1 MLLVA
6 AIAVT
11 AVIVSGSDFSLDSSV
26 DNTKV
31 IGSKVEKRA
40 RVVDSATGEPIARAS
55 VFDNRGNMIGVC
67 SDQGAL
73 PAVSRWLF
81 PVTIRVVGYE
91 NEVLDKMPDSDVKM
105 REASLELPEVTVGS
119 KNHEVLHILAYVR
132 EYSTISVSYDTVALF
147 REKLVDF
154 MVPSKK
160 VRRYAGWMRPRVLTS
175 RSYYHFT
182 NYEGLDS
189 VSRRFPHHFS
199 WSDWVG
205 VAKPQSLPAA
215 LLGDEPTATDTL
227 RGKYSPR
234 EIWKRRGET
243 VRVDV
248 DMLADSVGKV
258 WAPPLYNF
266 IYNGVEFTRMNLQY
280 LFADVSATE
289 VRADNLVRYSMSVQ
303 SKGRGEDQ
311 DKIFRS
317 NEPVYADTYAEVYVI
332 DKEYVSV
339 GEAKKR
345 EHIEFKSDEIDIMVP
360 DDAPELPASIVAL
373 VERGNN
379 INEEALRLDEDP
391 DQSYVGRHIL
401 NRKRE
406 KKIKK
411 LLRAIFR

>member
-1 MLLVA
+1 M
-6 AIAVT
+6 
-11 AVIVSGSDFSLDSSV
+11 IVSESVAITLAFADSGNAVSP
-26 DNTKV
+26 
-31 IGSKVEKRA
+31 SAEKRA
-40 RVVDSATGEPIARAS
+40 RVVDAVTGEPIARAS
-55 VFDNRGNMIGVC
+55 VFDSKGNMIGVC
-67 SDQGAL
+67 SDQGVL
-73 PAVSRWLF
+73 PAISRWQY
-81 PVTIRVVGYE
+81 PVTIRVVGYLSE
-91 NEVLDKMPDSDVKM
+91 ELTKMPTTDVRM
-105 REASLELPEVTVGS
+105 SEATLELPEVEVGS
-119 KNHEVLHILAYVR
+119 NNHQVLHILAYVR
-132 EYSTISVSYDTVALF
+132 EYSSISVSYDTVALF

-160 VRRYAGWMRPRVLTS
+160 VKRYAGWMRPRVLTS

-205 VAKPQSLPAA
+205 VAKPQELPAA

-248 DMLADSVGKV
+248 DMLADSLGKV

-280 LFADVSATE
+280 LFTDVSATE

-317 NEPVYADTYAEVYVI
+317 NEPVYVDTYAEVYVI

-339 GEAKKR
+339 AEAKKR
-345 EHIEFKSDEIDIMVP
+345 EHLEFKSDEIDIMVP
-360 DDAPELPASIVAL
+360 EDAPELPASILAL

-391 DQSYVGRHIL
+391 DQNYVGRHIL
-401 NRKRE
+401 TRKRE
-406 KKIKK
+406 KKFKK